1 MDVAKRFS
9 RKVHPTSRSCEVR
22 GRVHRANNAMTLL
35 FLLCIH
41 CPVIDTNLTAAAP
54 LHLEVVAPRIKRFL
68 TEYFSPAEDP
78 CWPNRAAR
86 PDTADC
92 HCPSLRFNLQQKPP
106 CLRGHCHNFRRWM
119 PMARGGIVAWRQ
131 CRWKEGRRAGGEDCR
146 RLVGVRMHPT
156 YYRLWKPLGQP
167 PNDKPKWLHLE
178 RAEAERGREMAV
190 PDYCR
195 K

>member
-1 MDVAKRFS
+1 M
-9 RKVHPTSRSCEVR
+9 RSALW
-22 GRVHRANNAMTLL
+22 VHRANNAMTLL

-131 CRWKEGRRAGGEDCR
+131 CRWK
-146 RLVGVRMHPT
+146 VGVR
-156 YYRLWKPLGQP
+156 
-167 PNDKPKWLHLE
+167 
-178 RAEAERGREMAV
+178 AERIVEGRCADASDVLSSLEAV
-190 PDYCR
+190 R
-195 K
+195 AAAK